1 MKGLFRVKVPYSP
14 QRSEG
19 GGSGLRGQ
27 RQTEVCFQDG
37 VAKLLD
43 LQAPACS
50 LASSTRCFRKEMVH
64 SVFIQNIRVW
74 DTAKREG
81 VRHGAAWEQGTLG
94 RRLGRG
100 RLEKKWVKCLHLIP

>member
-27 RQTEVCFQDG
+27 RQTGVCFQDG
-37 VAKLLD
+37 AAKLLG

-64 SVFIQNIRVW
+64 SVFIQNMSLGYCE
-74 DTAKREG
+74 EG
-81 VRHGAAWEQGTLG
+81 RSETWGSVGARDSGQKAG
-94 RRLGRG
+94 
-100 RLEKKWVKCLHLIP
+100 